1 MAELLT
7 HPQVLKK
14 VQAEVRTIVAGKQHI
29 TDDDLD
35 KMKYM
40 KAIILETTRLHPP
53 IPVPLPRY
61 ATQDVKIMGFDVS
74 KGTRVYINL
83 WTIGRDPEVWDRP
96 DEFLPERFLEGSVDD
111 FKFISFGGGRRICP
125 GKAFALA
132 MIEGL
137 LANLLWKFDWE
148 LKDKEGVSM
157 DETVGI
163 ANHPKTSIL
172 AFATPF
178 TTSS

>member
-7 HPQVLKK
+7 HPQILKK
-14 VQAEVRTIVAGKQHI
+14 AQAEVRSIVNGKQHI
-29 TDDDLD
+29 TDEDLD

-40 KAIILETTRLHPP
+40 KAIITETTRLHPP
-53 IPVPLPRY
+53 IPVPLPRF
-61 ATQDVKIMGFDVS
+61 ATEDVKIMGFDIS
-74 KGTRVYINL
+74 KGTRVYINI
-83 WTIGRDPEVWDRP
+83 WAIGRDPEVWDRP
-96 DEFLPERFLEGSVDD
+96 NEFLPERFMEGSVDD
-111 FKFISFGGGRRICP
+111 FKFIPFGGGRRRCP
-125 GKAFALA
+125 GKGFAMA

-148 LKDKEGVSM
+148 LKANEGVNM

-163 ANHPKTSIL
+163 ANHPKTTFL

-178 TTSS
+178 SS